1 MRQEL
6 NIDSEF
12 ESIIPKLTDEEF
24 KQLEENL
31 LADGILSPLIVWNGT
46 IVDGH
51 NRYKIAQKHSELQ
64 FIVIEKSFADR
75 YECLAWICK
84 NQLGRRNLT
93 PENRKYL
100 IGRRYEAE
108 KMSHGGD
115 RKSEEAKS
123 SVQNGQLIPQQ
134 STRARIA
141 DETNT
146 TEAFV
151 KQSDFYAKGIDAGEA
166 VLPGFKD
173 KVLSGKTQAPDYKVA
188 SIATC
193 PEAERKQLAEELLK
207 PKEQTDSN
215 NEKQDDIENTILDS
229 MSGKVSMFIASMNN
243 YFARF
248 PKLQTERKYKD
259 RALQIIGVAKKYIID
274 VEGVLK

>member
-6 NIDSEF
+6 KIDSEF

-64 FIVIEKSFADR
+64 FVVIEKSFADR
-75 YECLAWICK
+75 YECLAWICD

-100 IGRRYEAE
+100 LGKRSNAV
-108 KMSHGGD
+108 KLSHGGARND
-115 RKSEEAKS
+115 SKCHGGTLKSTDDLAAEANIS
-123 SVQNGQLIPQQ
+123 RRTVFRAMDYANG
-134 STRARIA
+134 
-141 DETNT
+141 
-146 TEAFV
+146 V
-151 KQSDFYAKGIDAGEA
+151 DAGEA
-166 VLPGFKD
+166 ALPGFKD
-173 KVLSGKTQAPDYKVA
+173 KVLSGRTQAPDYKVA

-215 NEKQDDIENTILDS
+215 SNNEKQDDIEDTILDS